1 MLHNFKRQKGY
12 PSSFLKRHYNTLAA
26 FLCGFFCAIAIIK
39 LKGMSMRIR
48 EDFTSVSERD
58 RFFTTG
64 RIRNLDAVPVR
75 PSSHR
80 DVSTGKFIMK
90 QSFLEPFR
98 VPNFAGFSVATF
110 EPGQMMMPAHSH
122 SSIHEF
128 FFVVEGKGM
137 IVIDGSEHEMRPNSF
152 IHLAPGE
159 EHGIYLPDG
168 IDKPMKMIVFGVFI

>member
-1 MLHNFKRQKGY
+1 MLHRSKRRKG
-12 PSSFLKRHYNTLAA
+12 SFFSLMKGQCPILIS
-26 FLCGFFCAIAIIK
+26 FFCGFICAITLINYDLISTRKAFALPIEKDRYAEI
-39 LKGMSMRIR
+39 G
-48 EDFTSVSERD
+48 SVKH
-58 RFFTTG
+58 
-64 RIRNLDAVPVR
+64 LDTIPFR
-75 PSSHR
+75 PTSHR

-122 SSIHEF
+122 SSMHEF

-159 EHGIYLPDG
+159 KHGIYLPDG